1 MERHY
6 FIFQSFISQSH
17 YTTLRHDS
25 HKEWPEHCILGTV
38 SKNCRGQ
45 ETQRGPPLLTNS
57 QNSHG
62 TPNNK
67 LTLNLLHRSLPVK
80 EKMSWGSDFQLHVRS
95 MNFNRERTRN
105 ESDNH
110 ILYSIGG
117 YSIVSTVCIII
128 LLIRV
133 NSKSLKKLRMAG

>member
-1 MERHY
+1 
-6 FIFQSFISQSH
+6 
-17 YTTLRHDS
+17 
-25 HKEWPEHCILGTV
+25 
-38 SKNCRGQ
+38 
-45 ETQRGPPLLTNS
+45 
-57 QNSHG
+57 
-62 TPNNK
+62 
-67 LTLNLLHRSLPVK
+67 
-80 EKMSWGSDFQLHVRS
+80 MSWGSDFQLHVRS

-105 ESDNH
+105 ESDDH